1 MARHRA
7 IQVGIITALMMVCYD
22 SRYLLVN
29 IDGGYGE
36 ETNAMIKPW
45 QKMNGNIGSN
55 LFLMN
60 LKYIIN
66 YLSSNHCRYHL
77 YS

>member
-1 MARHRA
+1 MVRYRA
-7 IQVGIITALMMVCYD
+7 IQVGIISALMMICYD

-60 LKYIIN
+60 IKYHNN
-66 YLSSNHCRYHL
+66 YEQKY
-77 YS
+77 